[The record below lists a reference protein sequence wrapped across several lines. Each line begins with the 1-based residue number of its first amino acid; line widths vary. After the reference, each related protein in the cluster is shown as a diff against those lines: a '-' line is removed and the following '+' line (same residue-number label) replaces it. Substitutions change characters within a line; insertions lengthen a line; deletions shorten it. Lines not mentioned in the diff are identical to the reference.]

1 MTFGRQIDIILYN
14 TLTIQSTPINK
25 KQYKKTLVEEL
36 EKEDKDIILNNNEED
51 KDNYLGSEDEIDID
65 LPDYITLNVQKD
77 TCQSVRFL
85 LDDTKRKGDIY
96 IPKEAIARL
105 YSKYKGNK
113 VLINEV
119 AKFIE
124 NFYNRRSSRTIF
136 SSNLYLRSIK
146 CRLKYIVRDFIKG
159 KLYYYLPTCL
169 EIFVARYYDLKG
181 ELNSTIAGYLAFLS
195 LRDLI
200 YIQTFKEKTKG
211 VTSSTTSI
219 GNYNIQV
226 VYIDDIATN
235 LQDISY
241 CIAALENYTT
251 TLEEIVIKEEL
262 YNSIKYIADKIN
274 KLYKNLIIEERV
286 RTIV

>member
-1 MTFGRQIDIILYN
+1 MDINSL
-14 TLTIQSTPINK
+14 
-25 KQYKKTLVEEL
+25 
-36 EKEDKDIILNNNEED
+36 
-51 KDNYLGSEDEIDID
+51 
-65 LPDYITLNVQKD
+65 DYITLDVQKD
-77 TCQSVRFL
+77 TCQSVHFL
-85 LDDTKRKGDIY
+85 LDDTKCKGDIY
-96 IPKEAIARL
+96 APKEAIAYL

-113 VLINEV
+113 VLINKV

-124 NFYNRRSSRTIF
+124 NFYNYYSSRTVF

-146 CRLKYIVRDFIKG
+146 YRLKYVVRNFIES
-159 KLYYYLPTCL
+159 KLYRYLLTCL
-169 EIFVARYYDLKG
+169 EIFVARYYNPKG
-181 ELNSTIAGYLAFLS
+181 ELNSTIASYLAFLS

-211 VTSSTTSI
+211 VTSSTASI

-226 VYIDDIATN
+226 VYIDNIAAN

-241 CIAALENYTT
+241 RIAALENYTT
-251 TLEEIVIKEEL
+251 TLEEVVTKEEL

-286 RTIV
+286 YAIV